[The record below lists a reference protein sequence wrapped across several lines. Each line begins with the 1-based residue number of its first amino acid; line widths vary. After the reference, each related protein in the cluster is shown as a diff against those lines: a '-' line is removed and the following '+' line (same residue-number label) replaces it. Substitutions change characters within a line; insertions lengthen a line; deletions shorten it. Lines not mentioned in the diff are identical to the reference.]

1 MGQSAED
8 YSDYSRHITT
18 IMNGLTLIEG
28 FIYTA
33 ITLLLTRLNQASAT
47 YSQILLFLLI
57 ILFYMNGLLV
67 QHLSS
72 ETLYYCRRLPPRT
85 RRISFRTGLMF
96 VIYALFGLSI
106 PIMLLIFD
114 LVFLSIV
121 STVIWFLSI
130 AAVFVTS
137 YKPMTEFRKQTMRND

>member
-1 MGQSAED
+1 LGESVED

-33 ITLLLTRLNQASAT
+33 ITLLLTRLNQASAI
-47 YSQILLFLLI
+47 YFQILLLLLI
-57 ILFYMNGLLV
+57 ILFYLNGLLV
-67 QHLSS
+67 QHLSA
-72 ETLYYCRRLPPRT
+72 ETLYYCRKLPPRT

-96 VIYALFGLSI
+96 VIYAFFGLSI

-114 LVFLSIV
+114 LTFLSIV
-121 STVIWFLSI
+121 STVIWFLNTV
-130 AAVFVTS
+130 AVFVIS
-137 YKPMTEFRKQTMRND
+137 YKPMTEFRKQRQ